1 MSRGIDEGLRGCA
14 CMRRGLGSA
23 EKKHLPCLAAI
34 LSYLP
39 VAFGLNSLV
48 LTQVLLPFHLFA
60 RLYPP

>member
-1 MSRGIDEGLRGCA
+1 
-14 CMRRGLGSA
+14 MRRGLGSA